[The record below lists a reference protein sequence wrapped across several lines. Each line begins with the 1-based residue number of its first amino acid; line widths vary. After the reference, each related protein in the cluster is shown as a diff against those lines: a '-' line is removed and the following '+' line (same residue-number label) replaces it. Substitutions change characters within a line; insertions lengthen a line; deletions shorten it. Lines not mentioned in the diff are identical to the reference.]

1 MGFENLASVVSEIF
15 THLYTP
21 VLKIFLQPI
30 FSLHYSDSIHIL
42 QYVMLEHSNS
52 TYQSYSSIN
61 SSLLLI
67 L

>member
-15 THLYTP
+15 IHLYTP

-30 FSLHYSDSIHIL
+30 FSLVYTPLNSMYV
-42 QYVMLEHSNS
+42 YVMLEHSNS